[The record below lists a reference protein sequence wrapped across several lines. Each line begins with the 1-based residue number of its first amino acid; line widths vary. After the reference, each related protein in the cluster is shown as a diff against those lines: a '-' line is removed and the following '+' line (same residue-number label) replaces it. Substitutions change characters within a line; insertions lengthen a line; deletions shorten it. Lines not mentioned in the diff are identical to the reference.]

1 MFTDLFSSLDG
12 CISFY
17 IWMTPLLVCIF
28 LSTKSHLYSM
38 NSALS
43 LYSNNVIKTKSGLPG
58 ALIFFIAFIN
68 LLGLTPFTYGLSS
81 SLWFSS
87 GLALS
92 LWGYLIL
99 SGISLNPKKFFAH
112 FLPSG
117 TPTILTPFL
126 ILIETI
132 SVLIRPLTLTVRL
145 IANISAGHIV
155 LALVANC
162 LSSCSTSFSSSI
174 LLMLSIAYN
183 FFEVFVC
190 LIQAYIF
197 TLLITLYS
205 NEHP

>member
-1 MFTDLFSSLDG
+1 M
-12 CISFY
+12 
-17 IWMTPLLVCIF
+17 
-28 LSTKSHLYSM
+28 
-38 NSALS
+38 
-43 LYSNNVIKTKSGLPG
+43 KTKSSLPG
-58 ALIFFIAFIN
+58 ALIFLIAFIN
-68 LLGLTPFTYGLSS
+68 LIGLTPFTFGLSS

-92 LWGYLIL
+92 LWGYLIF
-99 SGISLNPKKFFAH
+99 SGMLYNPKKFLGH

-117 TPTILTPFL
+117 TPVILSPFL

-162 LSSCSTSFSSSI
+162 LSVCNMSLSTT
-174 LLMLSIAYN
+174 LMLFLSVGYN

-190 LIQAYIF
+190 FIQAYIF